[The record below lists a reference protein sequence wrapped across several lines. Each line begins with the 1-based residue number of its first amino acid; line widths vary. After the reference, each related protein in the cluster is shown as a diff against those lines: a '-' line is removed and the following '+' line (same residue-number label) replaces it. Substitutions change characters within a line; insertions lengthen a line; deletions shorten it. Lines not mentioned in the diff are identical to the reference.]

1 MTCAV
6 DRRDAQRAITSRI
19 IGMLV
24 VNKLAIRDFKYP
36 YTLLLFQIMLTV
48 GVIFVA
54 KGAGA
59 IEVDSLFN
67 MRKLRTW
74 TPVVGIFMT
83 MLVSSLQAMK
93 NGATVRGNA

>member
-1 MTCAV
+1 MHSE
-6 DRRDAQRAITSRI
+6 RSRLAQL
-19 IGMLV
+19 GMLV

-93 NGATVRGNA
+93 NGATVRGKA